1 MFFLVQGRFSPRCF
15 MFLFYVYKCSFQF
28 HVKVHH
34 LGKCKEIYSMT
45 KYICGILCASSFVV
59 KSVRHLVSQFRLCFV
74 CGVRSLLNYLSA
86 WIRVVDC
93 HKKSLKTAFVCT
105 FPISDVLMFCFVKN
119 STWYWHDQVRTY
131 WTNHSTMWGIG
142 PLQSSSTLS
151 GLGFR
156 LHSWPNVNP
165 SSCALLTVFTASPCW

>member
-1 MFFLVQGRFSPRCF
+1 

-131 WTNHSTMWGIG
+131 WTNHSTMWSFTKLFYLVRSWVQASFLTQCQSQLLCLADCIYSK
-142 PLQSSSTLS
+142 PLLITTN
-151 GLGFR
+151 GNGYY
-156 LHSWPNVNP
+156 
-165 SSCALLTVFTASPCW
+165 CI